1 MSKQI
6 YSQENLFRKICKY
19 KYIHFIIVFLLLF
32 FSKNILGKERWALD
46 KELSTIEFELP
57 VFLGRNVNGSFIDME
72 GLVEID
78 LVDKKNNKGIFSVK
92 IESIDTNYTRFK
104 ELLLSETFFSSNK
117 FPIAFID
124 TKKFSYDNQ
133 KTLKILVELNIKG
146 ISKNLPIELDIIQLS
161 NNLVQIKGNLKFLRK
176 DFDIGTGNWSSTAI
190 LKNKVTIKVN
200 LFLFKN

>member
-19 KYIHFIIVFLLLF
+19 KNIYFIIVFLLLL
-32 FSKNILGKERWALD
+32 FSKNILARERWALD

-57 VFLGRNVNGSFIDME
+57 VFLGKNVKGSFMDME

-92 IESIDTNYTRFK
+92 IESIDTNYTKFRD
-104 ELLLSETFFSSNK
+104 LLLSDIFFSHNK

-133 KTLKILVELNIKG
+133 KTLQILVELNIKG

-161 NNLVQIKGNLKFLRK
+161 NNLVQIKGNLNFLRK
-176 DFDIGTGNWSSTAI
+176 DFNIGTGNWSSTAI